1 MRFPLLKP
9 GQKFLYQEKRY
20 TKTGPMTAAEEESG
34 KTCMIRRSAEVIV
47 LQDQKESQQVIPQQ
61 YAGDRVVALLKAYQQ
76 ELKTR
81 LSDAIGSQQ
90 AQQPVDLLKVVDEC
104 DAVTFLSQFDHSGS
118 S

>member
-34 KTCMIRRSAEVIV
+34 RTCMIRRSAEVTL

-61 YAGDRVVALLKAYQQ
+61 YTGDQVVTLLQAYQQ

-90 AQQPVDLLKVVDEC
+90 PADLLKVVDEC